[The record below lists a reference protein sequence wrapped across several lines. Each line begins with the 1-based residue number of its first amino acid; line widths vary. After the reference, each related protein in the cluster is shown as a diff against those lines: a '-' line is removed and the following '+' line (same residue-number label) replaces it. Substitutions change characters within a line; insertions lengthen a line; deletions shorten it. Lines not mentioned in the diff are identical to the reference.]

1 MSWQRFLPAPGHR
14 CGRASPT
21 RDPSQRLTTGVR
33 EPASRDPSLVPRHG
47 EPAPV
52 GSLPSCWRT
61 AAVEREDAVAP
72 PLLTHNSDPP
82 QTYLWVSSLPTPQAV
97 SSKQPMADLSLGLLP
112 KPHVLAPSPRL
123 HREPMSQAGAPGL
136 WHELSV

>member
-1 MSWQRFLPAPGHR
+1 M
-14 CGRASPT
+14 
-21 RDPSQRLTTGVR
+21 
-33 EPASRDPSLVPRHG
+33 
-47 EPAPV
+47 
-52 GSLPSCWRT
+52 
-61 AAVEREDAVAP
+61 EREDEVAP

-136 WHELSV
+136 EFGVAEGAGSRWLAMCAQMNLEWLLLAS